1 MTWLSI
7 SFFGFNLLGLVLR
20 LNNIPFHLL
29 KMENIQLTKD
39 NQGWEREEREMSS
52 CGVNGKEIKK
62 KVLGAIVF

>member
-1 MTWLSI
+1 
-7 SFFGFNLLGLVLR
+7 
-20 LNNIPFHLL
+20 
-29 KMENIQLTKD
+29 MENIQLTKD